1 MHIFRNKCPFTHLS
15 CLLNVLTPK
24 QLRKNHIF
32 LGECCSCSRARQWSL
47 AWYYVTLLGVVYQA
61 FEVFACQFHQGGSR
75 LSCFF
80 FVLEERFGALNSYTI
95 KSPRTL
101 QIIEFASN
109 PGLRTMLIL
118 RSRYLEL
125 TKNA

>member
-61 FEVFACQFHQGGSR
+61 FEVFVANFIREG
-75 LSCFF
+75 
-80 FVLEERFGALNSYTI
+80 VD
-95 KSPRTL
+95 
-101 QIIEFASN
+101 
-109 PGLRTMLIL
+109 
-118 RSRYLEL
+118 
-125 TKNA
+125 